1 MEGSS
6 FLEEVEHYFNEILGT
21 PRGSVVLKGILE
33 RHKGI
38 RLVIPGATKIYRDWR
53 DGGIRKEVNGRN
65 LEELALRWKIT
76 MKQVMRIV
84 KN

>member
-1 MEGSS
+1 MDGSS
-6 FLEEVEHYFNEILGT
+6 FLEDVERCFNEVLGA

-33 RHKGI
+33 RHKGL

-53 DGGIRKEVNGRN
+53 DGEIRKEFNGRN